1 MHKLGSKLFIQ
12 FTLVFCAM
20 SLVPFLY
27 FYTQFNQ
34 LNSKTEQFVEQLNR
48 NKLEY
53 AKAELQTSLQQMTSS
68 LRYLSNNGMLNQTI
82 TDPSNENIDSL
93 EQFWLLIAR
102 TQSYYSRL
110 RLMDNSGMEIVRI
123 NIGERFTEIVDKNYL
138 QYKGDRDYFRYAKN
152 LANNDIGHYG
162 IDIESENGQPVSP
175 LVPAYRIIYP
185 LTLDGERKGY
195 FIANLDLQRIY
206 RSLAYKR
213 NSVNLP
219 NIVTSEGYYLMSSG
233 DDKLLGNLVQANAS
247 SNIALQYPRLWT
259 SLKSNSI
266 GTIKDKNVWLSYT
279 TVELDSI
286 DKIDT
291 LIFFTKTSLAEA
303 HSFTA
308 EQRNDLYLQ
317 ATFITIILLLL
328 TFTFVTWN
336 HNHEKNSIDSKI
348 ARAAMNGMSAMVITD
363 RNNRIIQVNDEF
375 TRVSGYK
382 LEDVKGQPPSLFASG
397 KHQQEFYMNMW
408 KVLEIKGLWEGEVVN
423 KRRDGSLIT
432 EILRIQTVK
441 DRYGI
446 IQFYVASFV
455 DISHRKE
462 LENRLRELS
471 EKDAMTS
478 LWNRRK
484 FDSEMQ
490 TQVQRTKRYK
500 KNEVTALAL
509 LDIDHFKRINDTY
522 GHDRGDQ
529 VIKSVA
535 QSLTHHLRETD
546 IIARIGGEEFAII
559 MPHTSLREAEVVVNR
574 LRTAIHLENELK
586 VTVSA
591 GLTEISDSSEQS
603 YKRADIA
610 LYESKSSGR
619 NRVSILP
626 ACEASTIA

>member
-82 TDPSNENIDSL
+82 TDPSDENIDSL

-247 SNIALQYPRLWT
+247 SNIALQYPRLWN
-259 SLKSNSI
+259 SLKSNRI

-397 KHQQEFYMNMW
+397 KHQQEFYMSMW
-408 KVLEIKGLWEGEVVN
+408 KVLETKGLWEGEVVN

>member
-408 KVLEIKGLWEGEVVN
+408 KVLETKGLWEGEVVN

>member
-68 LRYLSNNGMLNQTI
+68 LRYLSNNGMINQTI

-123 NIGERFTEIVDKNYL
+123 NIGERFTEIVNKNSL

-152 LANNDIGHYG
+152 LANNDVGHYG

-185 LTLDGERKGY
+185 LTIDGERKGY

-213 NSVNLP
+213 NSLNLP

-233 DDKLLGNLVQANAS
+233 DDKLLGNIVQANAS
-247 SNIALQYPRLWT
+247 SNIALQYPRLWN

-266 GTIKDKNVWLSYT
+266 GTIKDKNFWLSYT
-279 TVELDSI
+279 TVELDSV
-286 DKIDT
+286 DNIDT
-291 LIFFTKTSLAEA
+291 LIFFTKTSLSEA
-303 HSFTA
+303 HSFTS
-308 EQRNDLYLQ
+308 EQRRDLYLQ
-317 ATFITIILLLL
+317 ATFISIILLLL

-408 KVLEIKGLWEGEVVN
+408 KILETQGLWEGEVVN
-423 KRRDGSLIT
+423 RRRDGSLIT

-522 GHDRGDQ
+522 GHDCGDQ

-574 LRTAIHLENELK
+574 LRTAIHLESELK

-591 GLTEISDSSEQS
+591 GLTEISHSSEQS